1 MTALLTAGV
10 LALFLI
16 YALVERMLPN
26 PFEPED
32 EETS

>member
-26 PFEPED
+26 PFEDD
-32 EETS
+32 EETP